1 MFQIQNSSERT
12 DLGSRTTHQDS
23 GSCRHL
29 QIQSAGNMLA
39 VVKHLLSCIQAALLA
54 PVVRVGRKEF
64 FVMLTAD
71 IYITAAFPFPDD
83 GLVAARL
90 IRALP
95 VFNDHSYLRICK
107 LFLSHGFAPSQTS
120 D

>member
-12 DLGSRTTHQDS
+12 DPGSRTNHPGS

-39 VVKHLLSCIQAALLA
+39 VVNHLFSCIQAVLLA
-54 PVVRVGRKEF
+54 PVACVGRKEF

-71 IYITAAFPFPDD
+71 VYITAAFPFPDD
-83 GLVAARL
+83 GLVAAWL

-95 VFNDHSYLRICK
+95 VFNDHGYLRIGI